1 MLTPQK
7 SMYWTIITCSY
18 LLSMILFFFFICHNQ
33 VSEVIMEE
41 DDEQANIDRNIAEID
56 DQM

>member
-1 MLTPQK
+1 
-7 SMYWTIITCSY
+7 MYAE
-18 LLSMILFFFFICHNQ
+18 HPQ

-41 DDEQANIDRNIAEID
+41 EDEQLNIDRNIDEID

>member
-1 MLTPQK
+1 MNTSWTTCLTI
-7 SMYWTIITCSY
+7 S
-18 LLSMILFFFFICHNQ
+18 LFKLFNIWLIVIFMQ

-41 DDEQANIDRNIAEID
+41 DDEQLNKDRNIDEID